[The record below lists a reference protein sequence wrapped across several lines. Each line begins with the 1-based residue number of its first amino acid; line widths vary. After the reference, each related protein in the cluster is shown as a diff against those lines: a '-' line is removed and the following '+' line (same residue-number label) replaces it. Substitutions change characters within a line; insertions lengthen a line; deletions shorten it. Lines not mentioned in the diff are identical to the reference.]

1 MRETTTFPKILIG
14 LKSLLRQAVPL
25 ALLAL
30 ITATSFAIAIFPDTK
45 DLIKKLKS
53 SDPDTRRAAAK
64 ELGELGPDAADAVP
78 ALAAALKD
86 SDKFVRRF
94 AAQSLAKMG
103 DAAKPAR
110 EPLAAILKNPAEVR
124 EVQEAAAQALANA
137 GKPAVSALADAVKNN
152 DLPPSVRT
160 RAADSLGQIGKDAVD
175 AVPALTLALK
185 AQTVRLNAATALGK
199 IGPEA
204 SAAIEKMQEMYDKK
218 GERDRPFKA
227 ALKDSINKI
236 NKGAAA
242 DSAKKKAADKKK
254 TA

>member
-1 MRETTTFPKILIG
+1 M
-14 LKSLLRQAVPL
+14 
-25 ALLAL
+25 
-30 ITATSFAIAIFPDTK
+30 
-45 DLIKKLKS
+45 
-53 SDPDTRRAAAK
+53 
-64 ELGELGPDAADAVP
+64 
-78 ALAAALKD
+78 
-86 SDKFVRRF
+86 
-94 AAQSLAKMG
+94 
-103 DAAKPAR
+103 
-110 EPLAAILKNPAEVR
+110 
-124 EVQEAAAQALANA
+124 
-137 GKPAVSALADAVKNN
+137 
-152 DLPPSVRT
+152 RT

-242 DSAKKKAADKKK
+242 YSAKKKAADKKK

>member
-30 ITATSFAIAIFPDTK
+30 ITATSFAIAIFPETK

-78 ALAAALKD
+78 ALAALQD

>member
-30 ITATSFAIAIFPDTK
+30 ITATSFAIAIFPETK

-53 SDPDTRRAAAK
+53 SDPDMRRAAAK

-124 EVQEAAAQALANA
+124 EVLAEHNLAERQAVGLGGGGGVPATLVPILAAQA
-137 GKPAVSALADAVKNN
+137 VSFGRRPDRR
-152 DLPPSVRT
+152 PGGGGGVRVE
-160 RAADSLGQIGKDAVD
+160 RASRTGGGVSGEGDGVEGGVHLRLSFVFSESL
-175 AVPALTLALK
+175 
-185 AQTVRLNAATALGK
+185 
-199 IGPEA
+199 
-204 SAAIEKMQEMYDKK
+204 
-218 GERDRPFKA
+218 RPR
-227 ALKDSINKI
+227 
-236 NKGAAA
+236 
-242 DSAKKKAADKKK
+242 
-254 TA
+254 